1 MDGYAGVPIS
11 STADQPA
18 VEELALATRRMRYQ
32 RTAHRLLSF
41 ERGGM
46 MREHM
51 ETLIVA
57 LSDALR
63 GTAHHT
69 APAEPRRRRPRLAR
83 STYVPVLRDVRT
95 ARFAH

>member
-11 STADQPA
+11 SFADQSA
-18 VEELALATRRMRYQ
+18 HEELALATRRVMYQ
-32 RTAHRLLSF
+32 HRPEHLLF
-41 ERGGM
+41 YERGGT
-46 MREHM
+46 MREHI

-57 LSDALR
+57 LSDAMR

-69 APAEPRRRRPRLAR
+69 APAEPRRRRPRVAR
-83 STYVPVLRDVRT
+83 STYVPVRRELAT

>member
-11 STADQPA
+11 SFADQSA
-18 VEELALATRRMRYQ
+18 HEELALATRRVMYQ
-32 RTAHRLLSF
+32 HRPEHLLF
-41 ERGGM
+41 YERGGT
-46 MREHM
+46 MREHI

-57 LSDALR
+57 MSDALR

-69 APAEPRRRRPRLAR
+69 APAEPRRRRPRVAR
-83 STYVPVLRDVRT
+83 STYVPVLRDVAT

>member
-11 STADQPA
+11 STADRTA
-18 VEELALATRRMRYQ
+18 FEELALATRRVMYQ
-32 RTAHRLLSF
+32 RTSHHLFSF
-41 ERGGM
+41 ERGGI
-46 MREHM
+46 MREHI

-57 LSDALR
+57 MSDALR

-69 APAEPRRRRPRLAR
+69 APAEPRRRRPRVAR
-83 STYVPVLRDVRT
+83 STYVPVLRDAAT